1 MLTKCL
7 PADRSERSAFSFRRS
22 LASLAVAL
30 LLVCRATVP
39 VAAENL
45 SYSVSHTPITRDLAV
60 AVTAGVV
67 AVGML
72 APSVY
77 QSLISAKA
85 LEELCSG
92 TVERRIY
99 LTHELIPPGLATE
112 CGKHGIAEVVNAR
125 LGHITLVM
133 VQKVGEERLNLT
145 SKAIYLG
152 LAEQV
157 PAEGGFVTNESRTW
171 KDVDP
176 SLPDFPIHMVLVPK
190 NFVMRDIFE
199 TEAMVGGCWN
209 FPIVKDIYL
218 EKDREKR
225 CRSMREDAYE
235 EAFSEQDRVDA
246 LLKAP
251 AGSVTIVTMDTY
263 QRNMNSLQLLRF
275 NGVEPTPETLLTE
288 DYTLAIPVYLYADG
302 GNLGAGEGG
311 NAMKAWVAEAL
322 SERALGEGGYLSSF
336 SLSTIPKSEREWQ
349 RNSLL
354 R

>member
-1 MLTKCL
+1 MTRCL
-7 PADRSERSAFSFRRS
+7 LAVRLDRSAFSFRRLIAGLS
-22 LASLAVAL
+22 VAL
-30 LLVCRATVP
+30 LLASQAAVP
-39 VAAENL
+39 AEAESL
-45 SYSVSHTPITRDLAV
+45 SYSVSYTPITKELAA

-67 AVGML
+67 AVGKP
-72 APSVY
+72 APSAY
-77 QSLISAKA
+77 HSLISAKA

-99 LTHELIPPGLATE
+99 LTHELIPPGLAAK
-112 CGKHGIAEVVNAR
+112 CGKQGIDEVVNAR
-125 LGHITLVM
+125 LGHITLVL
-133 VQKVGEERLNLT
+133 VQKAGEARLNLT
-145 SKAIYLG
+145 SKAVYLA
-152 LAEQV
+152 LAQQIPV
-157 PAEGGFVTNESRTW
+157 EGGFATNEASSW

-199 TEAMVGGCWN
+199 TEAMVVGCWN

-218 EKDREKR
+218 EKDREER

-246 LLKAP
+246 VLNAP

-263 QRNMNSLQLLRF
+263 QRNRNSLQLLRF
-275 NGVEPTPETLLTE
+275 NGVEPTPETLMTE
-288 DYTLAIPVYLYADG
+288 DYTLAIPVYLYADA
-302 GNLGAGEGG
+302 GNLGAGEDG
-311 NAMKAWVAEAL
+311 NALEAWVAEAL

-349 RNSLL
+349 RDSVL